1 MSKTKTSQKN
11 LDNNISICS
20 SNSNKYTIVVDKS
33 FKQMSMQEI
42 RKAINKRQK
51 KILKSTSNLNQIN
64 NRTWQY
70 TTAKNYCLRK
80 NGAVDMQL
88 NTRKVLQKKLLI
100 ISSQTSNQKIRTNDC
115 SRQKFQAN
123 VNARDK
129 ANK

>member
-1 MSKTKTSQKN
+1 MTHVSKTKTSQKN

-20 SNSNKYTIVVDKS
+20 SN
-33 FKQMSMQEI
+33 
-42 RKAINKRQK
+42 
-51 KILKSTSNLNQIN
+51 
-64 NRTWQY
+64 
-70 TTAKNYCLRK
+70 RK

-100 ISSQTSNQKIRTNDC
+100 ISSQTSKQKIRTNDC